1 MPHRS
6 GGGMADGPQHD
17 VEMKTLRET
26 FRLFAIYG
34 DTNASGQEMSGK
46 KFAKL
51 CKDCRVIDTKNITI
65 TDVDIAFSKV
75 KQKSARVISFEE
87 FLEALRQL
95 SWKRFKEQKKD
106 DAFQELLRLVA
117 GKAPIVHGI
126 TKVKNVGAVSRLTD
140 TSKYTGMHRLR
151 FDEAG
156 HGRGK
161 AGREDIPDQ
170 RGYVEGYRDAGTYDQ
185 KVKGIDSPTC
195 SKN

>member
-1 MPHRS
+1 MVVV
-6 GGGMADGPQHD
+6 ALGPSHC
-17 VEMKTLRET
+17 
-26 FRLFAIYG
+26 ICYG
-34 DTNASGQEMSGK
+34 DVTEISLVSNDTVNRMPVSRSWMLPGG
-46 KFAKL
+46 FNL
-51 CKDCRVIDTKNITI
+51 CQLLKDCL
-65 TDVDIAFSKV
+65 
-75 KQKSARVISFEE
+75 QKSARVITFEE

-95 SWKRFKEQKKD
+95 SRKRFKEQKTD
-106 DAFQELLRLVA
+106 DAFQELLHLVA

-126 TKVKNVGAVSRLTD
+126 TKVKNVGAVGRLTD